1 MYENRDSYEGADVT
15 AEDDGRIT
23 PFGRVLRDHKL
34 NELPQLWN
42 VFVGEMS
49 LVGPRPEFVN
59 IAEKWPKESR
69 ELILSVRP
77 GITSPASVIYRG
89 EEKLL
94 KADNV
99 MEEYLHTILPS
110 KLRLDSLYVQN
121 RTIMTDID
129 VIFWTAIALLPSLRK
144 REIGETR
151 LFWGPLSKFVT
162 RFFNWFVIDIIIS
175 AFSILIAAAIWR
187 TSIPFKY
194 RMAKRNLGFFDNLI
208 SVQCF

>member
-1 MYENRDSYEGADVT
+1 MFENRDSYEGADVT

-42 VFVGEMS
+42 VLIGEMS
-49 LVGPRPEFVN
+49 LVGPRPESVN

-110 KLRLDSLYVQN
+110 KLKAGYSVC
-121 RTIMTDID
+121 
-129 VIFWTAIALLPSLRK
+129 
-144 REIGETR
+144 
-151 LFWGPLSKFVT
+151 
-162 RFFNWFVIDIIIS
+162 
-175 AFSILIAAAIWR
+175 
-187 TSIPFKY
+187 
-194 RMAKRNLGFFDNLI
+194 AKPYHYD
-208 SVQCF
+208 